1 VARVTTEDC
10 LVHVKNHFALVLLA
24 AGRARQLAAG
34 GRPLV
39 VCNNRA
45 AVTSLREIAVGRVS
59 MREPLETILREH
71 IADQR
76 VLESDRKRGGRRG
89 GLKAAPPR
97 APAGPTTPEG

>member
-10 LVHVKNHFALVLLA
+10 LERVKNHFALVILA

-34 GRPLV
+34 GKPLV

-45 AVTSLREIAVGRVS
+45 AVTSLREIAIGRVS

-71 IADQR
+71 IADQQ
-76 VLESDRKRGGRRG
+76 VLERDRKRTRRG
-89 GLKAAPPR
+89 AGG
-97 APAGPTTPEG
+97 APAGDRGVKADHHD